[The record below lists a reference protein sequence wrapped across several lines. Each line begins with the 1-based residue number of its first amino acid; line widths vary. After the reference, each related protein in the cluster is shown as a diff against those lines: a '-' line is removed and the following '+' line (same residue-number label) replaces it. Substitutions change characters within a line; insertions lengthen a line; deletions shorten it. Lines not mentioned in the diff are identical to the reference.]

1 MEGRSRAEK
10 LKVAFANVQSI
21 GNKMDEVK
29 AVLNI
34 MNADIFAVTESWTN
48 NDIGDEILRINGY
61 QTAVR
66 LDRCDTERG
75 RGGGIVVYVKN
86 DVDVVTEEMN
96 TSFNQC
102 ASLKIRA
109 RCGDVKI
116 HVIYR
121 SPNSTKANDED
132 LCKWI
137 REMRGEN
144 VIIGDL
150 NFPDIDWPTGL
161 SGSRGREFFETTIEM
176 GMEQLVNMP
185 THRCG
190 NTLDL
195 ILCDKENMVTEVQLE
210 GRIGKSDHDMISFE
224 MCVSKTKEIVKRLL
238 PDYRKAK
245 FTEMRESMRKV
256 NWDRELEGKSVNE
269 AWNSIKGHTKSLMS
283 EFVPMKKPRR
293 NDEPRWMDNEVKKTI
308 ERKKRAWKKMKE
320 TNRLRDIE
328 DYKKAVKEV
337 KKKIKNKKNSLER
350 KIMQSRKTC
359 PKSFYAYINSAKK
372 ARSKIGPLK
381 KEGTVVSDPKEQA
394 EILNG
399 QYASVFTRDDG
410 DIDEWNINSQQVCL
424 NEVIITEEKVRNA
437 IDKLNEQSASGPDGI
452 PARVIKELKEE
463 MVKPLSI
470 LFQKSM
476 DNGKIPDEWRDA
488 EVTPIFKKGSKAD
501 PANYRPVSLTVIIGK
516 TMERIVKEEVMRHVE
531 SNGHISDAQHGFRA
545 GRSPQ
550 TNLIEFMNETTK
562 WLDEGKAFDIIY
574 LDFSKAFDKVC
585 HRRLL
590 EKLKRVGIGGKLLKW
605 MSDWLKGRRQRV
617 KVEDQFSDWVEV
629 LSSVVQGSV
638 LGGTLFDIFIDDI
651 RQMVMDALVLLFA
664 DDTKAAVKIESE
676 DDCIKMQKIIDNL
689 TNWADEWG
697 MSFNVAKCKI
707 IHAGRNNPRKEYFMK
722 GDKIEVA
729 NEEKDL
735 GVWVDASMKPGK
747 QCATAAKSA
756 NFALSQIQRA
766 FHYRKKSYLVPLYKT
781 FVRPKLEFASS
792 AWSPWLEQDKKIMEK
807 TQERLIR
814 MLSDVKGNSY
824 EEKLKDAG
832 LTTLENRR
840 ERGDALEAFKTING
854 FNHVDKNKWF
864 KFESEEARPT
874 RSNTTITAEGAKRR
888 PDVIRGE
895 SARLEVRKNFY
906 NVRISKKWNDIPDE
920 VKTQKSVNAFKNAYD
935 RWASNS

>member
-1 MEGRSRAEK
+1 M
-10 LKVAFANVQSI
+10 
-21 GNKMDEVK
+21 
-29 AVLNI
+29 
-34 MNADIFAVTESWTN
+34 
-48 NDIGDEILRINGY
+48 
-61 QTAVR
+61 
-66 LDRCDTERG
+66 
-75 RGGGIVVYVKN
+75 
-86 DVDVVTEEMN
+86 
-96 TSFNQC
+96 
-102 ASLKIRA
+102 
-109 RCGDVKI
+109 
-116 HVIYR
+116 
-121 SPNSTKANDED
+121 
-132 LCKWI
+132 
-137 REMRGEN
+137 
-144 VIIGDL
+144 GDL
-150 NFPDIDWPTGL
+150 NFPDIDWLAGL
-161 SGSRGREFFETTIEM
+161 SGSRGREFLETTIEM
-176 GMEQLVNMP
+176 GMEQLVTTP

-195 ILCDKENMVTEVQLE
+195 ILCNKENMVTGVQLD
-210 GRIGKSDHDMISFE
+210 GRIGKSDHDAISFE
-224 MCVSKTKEIVKRLL
+224 LCLSKTKEIVQRML

-245 FTEMRESMRKV
+245 FTEMRESMKKLD
-256 NWDRELEGKSVNE
+256 WERELEGKSVNDT
-269 AWNSIKGHTKSLMS
+269 WNSIRGHLKRLMS
-283 EFVPMKKPRR
+283 DYVPLKKPRR
-293 NDEPRWMDNEVKKTI
+293 NEEPRWMDDDVKKSI
-308 ERKKRAWKKMKE
+308 DRKKKAWKRMKE
-320 TNRLRDIE
+320 TNRLREIE
-328 DYKKAVKEV
+328 EYKKAVKEV

-350 KIMQSRKTC
+350 KVMQSRKTC

-372 ARSKIGPLK
+372 ARSKIGPFK
-381 KEGTVVSDPKEQA
+381 KEGAVVTDPKEQA
-394 EILNG
+394 EILNS

-410 DIDEWNINSQQVCL
+410 VIDEWNGNSQQICL
-424 NEVIITEEKVRNA
+424 NEVEITEEKVRNA

-476 DNGKIPDEWRDA
+476 DNGEIPDEWRDA
-488 EVTPIFKKGSKAD
+488 EVVPIFKKGSKAD

-516 TMERIVKEEVMRHVE
+516 TMERIIKEEVMRHVE

-585 HRRLL
+585 HRRLS
-590 EKLKRVGIGGKLLKW
+590 EKLRRVGIGGKLLKW
-605 MSDWLKGRRQRV
+605 MVNWLKGRRQRV
-617 KVEDQFSDWVEV
+617 KVEDKISDWVEV

-651 RQMVMDALVLLFA
+651 RQVVMDALVLLFA
-664 DDTKAAVKIESE
+664 DDTKAAVKIESDE
-676 DDCIKMQKIIDNL
+676 DCIKMQKIIDNL
-689 TNWADEWG
+689 TKWADEWG

-735 GVWVDASMKPGK
+735 GVWVEATMKPGK

-766 FHYRKKSYLVPLYKT
+766 FHYRKKSCLVPLYKT

-792 AWSPWLEQDKKIMEK
+792 AWSPWLEQDKKILEK
-807 TQERLIR
+807 VQERLIR
-814 MLSDVKGNSY
+814 MLSDVKGSNY
-824 EEKLKDAG
+824 DERLKDAG
-832 LTTLENRR
+832 LTTLEKRR

-854 FNHVDKNKWF
+854 FNHVDKTKWF
-864 KFESEEARPT
+864 TFESMEARPT
-874 RSNTTITAEGAKRR
+874 RSNTTITVDGATRR

-906 NVRISKKWNDIPDE
+906 NVRICKKWNDIPDE

-935 RWASNS
+935 RWASNSD